1 MKNFR
6 KVIPMAVFAL
16 AIVGA
21 FTTNA
26 MTRSAKVSGPVQ
38 GYVRA
43 NPQGTICNESEFCT
57 DDPGSICML
66 TNTSTQLWGKDGS
79 GKCIVELHRV
89 LR

>member
-26 MTRSAKVSGPVQ
+26 MSKNVKATTSIQ
-38 GYVRA
+38 GYVKL
-43 NPQGTICNESEFCT
+43 NPQGTVCNISNFCS
-57 DDPGSICML
+57 DDPGPVCML
-66 TNTSTQLWGKDGS
+66 GTTQLWGKDGS
-79 GKCIVELHRV
+79 GKCVVELHRDA
-89 LR
+89 R

>member
-26 MTRSAKVSGPVQ
+26 MTRNSKVVNSVQ
-38 GYVRA
+38 AYIRA
-43 NPQGTICNESEFCT
+43 NPQGTTCNISNQCS
-57 DDPGSICML
+57 DIPGPVCML
-66 TNTSTQLWGKDGS
+66 GGTTQLWGKDS
-79 GKCIVELHRV
+79 AGKCVVELYHFPQK
-89 LR
+89 

>member
-26 MTRSAKVSGPVQ
+26 MTKNVKVTSSVQ
-38 GYVRA
+38 GYIRN
-43 NPQGTICNESEFCT
+43 NPQGTACNISDFCV
-57 DDPGSICML
+57 DDAGPVCML
-66 TNTSTQLWGKDGS
+66 GTSSTQLWGKDGS

-89 LR
+89 AK